1 MDNPCVIMLDEYK
14 QRRAQM
20 NYADFVES
28 MIITEGDA
36 RMFENTMGILGE
48 WGEVAELLKK
58 SVRDDHKVDKDKLTK
73 ELGDVMFYVTARMNL
88 VSLVASD
95 AIVSGAIELSLDDIK
110 EGYDTDPED
119 DIKTS
124 VQKGTEAISLLL
136 NYSNHKG
143 SDFVVNQGCIAV
155 ISAVGVIAQA
165 YDITYSDIISTN
177 VAKLTSRKER
187 GTIQGSGDDR

>member
-1 MDNPCVIMLDEYK
+1 MH
-14 QRRAQM
+14 
-20 NYADFVES
+20 YADFVES

-58 SVRDDHKVDKDKLTK
+58 SVRDGHKVDKDKLTK

-88 VSLVASD
+88 VKMMVSD
-95 AIVSGAIELSLDDIK
+95 AIVSGAIELSLDEIRA
-110 EGYDTDPED
+110 GFDTDPED
-119 DIKTS
+119 DIKS
-124 VQKGTEAISLLL
+124 GVEKGTEAIAVLL
-136 NYSNHKG
+136 NYNNK
-143 SDFVVNQGCIAV
+143 SDSVVIQNCIKV
-155 ISAVGVIAQA
+155 ISGVGVIAQVH
-165 YDITYSDIISTN
+165 DITYSDIINTN

>member
-20 NYADFVES
+20 KYADFVES

-88 VSLVASD
+88 VSLVVSD
-95 AIVSGAIELSLDDIK
+95 AITEGALELSLDEIRA
-110 EGYDTDPED
+110 GFDTDPED
-119 DIKTS
+119 DIKS
-124 VQKGTEAISLLL
+124 GVEKGTEAIAGLLDYG
-136 NYSNHKG
+136 NEYDSVTIQHCV
-143 SDFVVNQGCIAV
+143 SV
-155 ISAVGVIAQA
+155 ISGIGVIAQA

>member
-88 VSLVASD
+88 VSLTVSD
-95 AIVSGAIELSLDDIK
+95 AITSGAIELDLDEIK
-110 EGYDTDPED
+110 SGFDTDPED
-119 DIKTS
+119 HVK
-124 VQKGTEAISLLL
+124 VGVEKGTEAIAVLLDYTKDDDSLVIQ
-136 NYSNHKG
+136 YCVK
-143 SDFVVNQGCIAV
+143 VVSAIGTIASV
-155 ISAVGVIAQA
+155 
-165 YDITYSDIISTN
+165 YDITYSDIIDTN
-177 VAKLTSRKER
+177 VDKLTSRKER